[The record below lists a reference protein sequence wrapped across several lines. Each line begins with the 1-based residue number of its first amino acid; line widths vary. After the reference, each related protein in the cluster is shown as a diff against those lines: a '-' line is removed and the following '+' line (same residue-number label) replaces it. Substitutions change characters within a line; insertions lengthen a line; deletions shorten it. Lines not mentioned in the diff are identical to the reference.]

1 MTDAADLWT
10 AVVASYNADGLL
22 QLTNIR
28 NRAATSIDT
37 AVGQSAAQGVID
49 VWPVYAQSAYDATN
63 ATHVEVA
70 KRGVI
75 AMLWSRGGT
84 ASQIAKIEWGE
95 VFGDEG
101 MISKVRRTG
110 ARGRRGPSSN
120 SGVRQKTE
128 RTESGGLVR
137 GWSDDDALPS
147 NWLPTRRSADDD

>member
-84 ASQIAKIEWGE
+84 ASQIAKIEWGRCSATRHDQQGPPHRRARPARTKQQQRGAAE
-95 VFGDEG
+95 DRAHG
-101 MISKVRRTG
+101 VRRPR
-110 ARGRRGPSSN
+110 ARVVRR
-120 SGVRQKTE
+120 
-128 RTESGGLVR
+128 
-137 GWSDDDALPS
+137 
-147 NWLPTRRSADDD
+147 RRPAVELAPHPPECRR